1 MNSINKRS
9 LLPIQYSYTSMFLFF
24 LFTQIQLICHGC
36 IDRERIALLN
46 FKSTVTDPSDR
57 LSTWQVGRHQNCCDW
72 YGIQC
77 STGSLHVTSV
87 DLRNV
92 ALENSLRNSDPSTP
106 DTSLS
111 GTISASLL
119 SLTHLEYLDLGFNDL
134 DYSKVQFH
142 LSKFKNLLHL
152 DVSYSFSGSITTQFA
167 NLSSL
172 RYLDVSSHVQDND
185 PTSLGYSSSPLASIE
200 SQSIDWVRELVNL
213 RVLRLSGVD
222 LSEASLTKNWAKP
235 ISFIS
240 DLRELHISAC
250 SISSPLFPIQEF
262 HNLSRLST
270 LKMNFND
277 NLDSSIPPQIVNL
290 TSLSVLELAGCFNLQ
305 GSIPYLPQIKRLDVR
320 ANEYLQVNLSKMFQH
335 QWPRLQ
341 ELWIS
346 STSVDGPIPS
356 SISNAPVLASVV
368 ASDCSING
376 SLPVTVSALSE
387 LEYLDLSDN
396 DITGYIP
403 SLGSNMKR
411 LQYLSLSVNN
421 LQASIPESI
430 CMVSSLQQL
439 KLDRNEFTG
448 LIPSCITMLRN
459 LSVFDISDNSVGG
472 IISLNSWISKL
483 NLTELNLNNNSI
495 TVEIAPQPF
504 PSQYHI
510 ESLKLQSCNITGDI
524 PVFFCEFTNLD
535 TLELSGNNLTGAIPS
550 CLFKHKNLRNLDLSR
565 NKLQGTLPH
574 VFHFDDT
581 QFMSI
586 NLASNFLGGSLP
598 VPSQM
603 NMVFDLSHNQFI
615 GGIPFEVGERLS
627 NARFASLS
635 SNQLSG
641 PIPHSFCSNKALE
654 MRISLRTLDLSNNI
668 LSGSIPSSLG
678 NCSSLFFLHLGIN
691 NLTGYVPNELAQTN
705 IMYLLLHHNL
715 LGGTFPNFIQKL
727 ERLTYLTLGDN
738 KFEGNI
744 PTFIG
749 SFQDLQILSLRSN
762 AFNGSIPKSINNLN
776 QLQILDLS
784 FNNLSG
790 SVEGKLGNLTKLTSR
805 PNDTNALFSGGWSVT
820 DLQLLIGIKGV
831 SRYIQ
836 RLHGY
841 SSGIDLSSNILEG
854 NIPEDIGLLQG
865 LSMLNLS
872 NNNFHGKIPARVG
885 NMTGLESLDLS
896 FNKLSGQI
904 PMELVSLGYLGYL
917 NLSYNNLSGRIPTDV
932 HFQTLGADGSTFIGN
947 EYLCGAPT
955 KNRCNGDPIVP
966 AGSNT
971 DDDNIKLN
979 AEDEDGTRDN
989 LLLFG
994 SVILGFAVGFW
1005 GLFLVLLCRK
1015 EKWWC
1020 VYWKV
1025 VDNVVDRITSCTWT
1039 KR

>member
-1 MNSINKRS
+1 MNSFNKRS
-9 LLPIQYSYTSMFLFF
+9 QLPIQYSCTSMFLFF
-24 LFTQIQLICHGC
+24 ICTQILLICHGC
-36 IDRERIALLN
+36 IDSERIALLN
-46 FKSTVTDPSDR
+46 FKSSVTDLSDR
-57 LSTWQVGRHQNCCDW
+57 LSTWQVGRHRNCCNW

-77 STGSLHVTSV
+77 STDSLNIISV

-92 ALENSLRNSDPSTP
+92 ELEINLQNADPLTP
-106 DTSLS
+106 NTSLS

-119 SLTHLEYLDLGFNDL
+119 YLTHLEYLDLGFNDL
-134 DYSKVQFH
+134 DYSKIQYQ

-152 DVSYSFSGSITTQFA
+152 DVSYSLFSGSITTQFA

-185 PTSLGYSSSPLASIE
+185 PTSLGYSSSPLASLE
-200 SQSIDWVRELVNL
+200 SPSIDWVRELVNL

-235 ISFIS
+235 ISFLA
-240 DLRELHISAC
+240 DLKELHLSAC

-270 LKMNFND
+270 LKMNFNE
-277 NLDSSIPPQIVNL
+277 NLNSSIPLQIASL

-305 GSIPYLPQIKRLDVR
+305 GSIPYLPQIKQLDVR
-320 ANEYLQVNLSKMFQH
+320 GNEYLQVNLSEMFER
-335 QWPRLQ
+335 QWPKLQ
-341 ELWIS
+341 ALLIS
-346 STSVDGPIPS
+346 LTSVNGSIPS
-356 SISNAPVLASVV
+356 SISNAPVLVSLF
-368 ASDCSING
+368 ASDCSIDG
-376 SLPVTVSALSE
+376 SIPTTISALSK

-396 DITGYIP
+396 DVTGYVP
-403 SLGSNMKR
+403 SFGSNMKR

-421 LQASIPESI
+421 LQGLMPESI
-430 CMVSSLQQL
+430 CELSSLQQF
-439 KLDRNEFTG
+439 KLDRNKLTG
-448 LIPSCITMLRN
+448 PIPSCITKLQSLR
-459 LSVFDISDNSVGG
+459 VFDISDNAVEG
-472 IISLNSWISKL
+472 IVSLNSWISKL

-495 TVEIAPQPF
+495 TVEIAQQPF
-504 PSQYHI
+504 PSQYHM
-510 ESLKLQSCNITGDI
+510 ESLKLQSCNITGEI
-524 PVFFCEFTNLD
+524 PAFFCKFTNLD
-535 TLELSGNNLTGAIPS
+535 TLELSGNNLIGAIPA
-550 CLFKHKNLRNLDLSR
+550 CLFKHKYLRNLDLSR

-574 VFHFDDT
+574 AFHFDDT

-586 NLASNFLGGSLP
+586 NLARNFLEGALP

-603 NMVFDLSHNQFI
+603 NMVFDLSQNQFT
-615 GGIPFEVGERLS
+615 GEIPFEVGERLS
-627 NARFASLS
+627 KARYASLS

-654 MRISLRTLDLSNNI
+654 MEISIRTLDLSNNT

-678 NCSSLFFLHLGIN
+678 NCSSLSFLHLGIN
-691 NLTGYVPNELAQTN
+691 NLTGYVPNELEQTN
-705 IMYLLLHHNL
+705 IMHLLLHHNL
-715 LGGTFPNFIQKL
+715 LKGTFPNFIQKL

-749 SFQDLQILSLRSN
+749 SFQDLQILSLRGNS
-762 AFNGSIPKSINNLN
+762 FNGSIPKGISNLD

-784 FNNLSG
+784 FNNISG
-790 SVEGKLGNLTKLTSR
+790 SLEGKLGNLTKLTSR

-854 NIPEDIGLLQG
+854 NIPEQIGLLQG

-872 NNNFHGKIPARVG
+872 NNNFQGKIPAKVG

-896 FNKLSGQI
+896 FNKLSGEI
-904 PMELVSLGYLGYL
+904 PKELVSLSYLGYL
-917 NLSYNNLSGRIPTDV
+917 NLSYNNLSGRIPTDA

-947 EYLCGAPT
+947 DYLCGVPT
-955 KNRCNGDPIVP
+955 KKHCDGDPIGP
-966 AGSNT
+966 TGDNT
-971 DDDNIKLN
+971 NLN
-979 AEDEDGTRDN
+979 VEDEDATRDK

-994 SVILGFAVGFW
+994 SVILGVAVGFW

-1015 EKWWC
+1015 EKWWF
-1020 VYWKV
+1020 VYWRI
-1025 VDNVVDRITSCTWT
+1025 VDNVVDKLTRCT
-1039 KR
+1039 